1 MRFMGFF
8 DIVYLKAGYIFP
20 VNYLQSP
27 TASIFRIDVE
37 DRKRGLGLKKKNKLG
52 HNFIVR
58 IR

>member
-27 TASIFRIDVE
+27 TASIFRTDVE
-37 DRKRGLGLKKKNKLG
+37 DKSIGLFSFKKKLDT
-52 HNFIVR
+52 IL
-58 IR
+58 